1 MKSLRRMSSRSRQFL
16 HFTVTF
22 TSVLLCLLILPTRM
36 PGMELLGITP
46 NWLLM
51 WVVAWSIKR
60 KRTIWGAASMGLVL
74 GLLQDGM
81 TTPYPSHAVSLVI
94 VAVLT
99 VLLLRTWSIPADIVE
114 RDPIPIAL
122 IVFGMALLAETV
134 MGMQFF
140 AMGDRALMDIW
151 MDHQRIAL
159 CSAIL
164 SSLWA
169 PVLYFPLNRLW
180 EMTRNLEKS

>member
-36 PGMELLGITP
+36 PGMELLGISP

-60 KRTIWGAASMGLVL
+60 KRTIWGSACMGLVL

-81 TTPYPSHAVSLVI
+81 TAPYPSHAVSLVI

-99 VLLLRTWSIPADIVE
+99 VVLLKTWSIPADIVE

-134 MGMQFF
+134 MGIQFF